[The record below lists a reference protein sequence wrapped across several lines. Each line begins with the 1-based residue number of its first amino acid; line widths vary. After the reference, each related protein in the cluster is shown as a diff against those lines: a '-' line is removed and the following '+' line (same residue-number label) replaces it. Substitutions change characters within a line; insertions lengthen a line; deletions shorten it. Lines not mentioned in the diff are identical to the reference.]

1 MRYQAGTVGA
11 MIRYLRYEYQY
22 RAAVPVGALAT
33 ATSLYQLGRP
43 LRKGKAHVA
52 PLEKG

>member
-22 RAAVPVGALAT
+22 RAAVGALAT

-43 LRKGKAHVA
+43 LRKGKSHVA